1 MAIRTVDEM
10 GHAWMNVTYIS
21 DEDYNAWA
29 ATHKPKVTGRGVTGG
44 Q

>member
-1 MAIRTVDEM
+1 
-10 GHAWMNVTYIS
+10 VTYIS

-29 ATHKPKVTGRGVTGG
+29 AEHKAKRETARA